1 MIGNLRPYPAYKDS
15 GVPCLG
21 KVPEHWDVR
30 QLGQI
35 GRLFKGIGGSKDDE
49 TQDGV
54 PCIRYGDIYTT
65 HEYFIK
71 SSRSFVSV
79 SKAQDY
85 MPIKFGDVLFAASGE
100 TIDEIAKSA
109 VNLLRTEGCCGS
121 DIILFRNERQME
133 ARFLGYLTDC
143 RASIVQKAM
152 MGRGITIIHIYKRH
166 LKHLVVCLPPLFEQ
180 TAIVQFLNHID
191 QYIDR
196 YIHAKQRLVKL
207 LGEKRQ
213 AAIQHASTRGIDPNV
228 RLKHSGIDWL
238 GKVPIH
244 WNIRR
249 LGQIGRFFKSTG
261 GSKEDEV
268 SSGIPCIRYGDLYTT
283 HDYHVS
289 KNRSFIRTEISRD
302 YTLIKFGDIL
312 FATSGETIDEIGKSA
327 VNLML
332 GDVRCGGDVILF
344 RPKCQVDARFM
355 GYSTDSRL
363 ARIQKATMGRGITIM
378 HIYAHQLKRLAIA
391 IPPLAEQTAIASF
404 LDQRTSEID
413 GAVKA
418 TQRQI
423 DLLREYRTRL
433 ISDVVTGKLDVR
445 EAAAQLPKQLSETG
459 SGDAAHA
466 PPHMSTGSNRDSDA
480 STEEDEP

>member
-1 MIGNLRPYPAYKDS
+1 MIGALKPYPAYKDS
-15 GVPCLG
+15 GVSCLG

-30 QLGQI
+30 CLDQI
-35 GRLFKGIGGSKDDE
+35 GRLFKGSGGSKDDE
-49 TQDGV
+49 APDGIS
-54 PCIRYGDIYTT
+54 CIRYGDLYTT
-65 HEYFIK
+65 HEYFIE

-79 SKAQDY
+79 SRAQDY
-85 MPIKFGDVLFAASGE
+85 MPIRFGDVLFAASGE
-100 TIDEIAKSA
+100 TVDEIAKSA
-109 VNLLRTEGCCGS
+109 VNLLPAEGCCGS

-133 ARFLGYLTDC
+133 ARFLGYIMDC

-152 MGRGITIIHIYKRH
+152 MGRGITIIHIYKSQ
-166 LKHLVVCLPPLFEQ
+166 LKRLVVCLPPISEQ
-180 TAIVQFLNHID
+180 TAVVHFLNHID
-191 QYIDR
+191 QYTDH
-196 YIHAKQRLVKL
+196 YIRAKQNLVKF

-213 AAIQHASTRGIDPNV
+213 AIIQHASTRGIDPNV
-228 RLKHSGIDWL
+228 RLKPSGIDWL
-238 GKVPIH
+238 GKVPMH

-249 LGQIGRFFKSTG
+249 IGQIGGFFKSTG

-283 HDYHVS
+283 HNYHIS
-289 KNRSFIRTEISRD
+289 RNRSFIRAERSRD

-327 VNLML
+327 VNLMQ
-332 GDVRCGGDVILF
+332 GEVRCGGDVILF

-378 HIYAHQLKRLAIA
+378 HIYANQLKRLAIA

-404 LDQRTSEID
+404 LDQRTAEID
-413 GAVKA
+413 AAISA

-423 DLLREYRTRL
+423 SLLREFRTRL

-459 SGDAAHA
+459 SVDAANA
-466 PPHMSTGSNRDSDA
+466 PPHMSTGSDRDSDA
-480 STEEDEP
+480 STEECEP

>member
-1 MIGNLRPYPAYKDS
+1 MIGNLKPYPAYKDS
-15 GVPCLG
+15 GVPWLG
-21 KVPEHWDVR
+21 KVPEHWKIIPNRAILREVKERDCPEEPLLSVTISEGIIPQLDLLADTSKKDSSNVDKSAYKLVR
-30 QLGQI
+30 L
-35 GRLFKGIGGSKDDE
+35 
-49 TQDGV
+49 
-54 PCIRYGDIYTT
+54 GDIAYNKMRAWQGAIGASAYQGIISPAYVVQRPCEGVIPYYL
-65 HEYFIK
+65 HYLMRIPAF
-71 SSRSFVSV
+71 
-79 SKAQDY
+79 SKEAERWSYGITSD
-85 MPIKFGDVLFAASGE
+85 MWS
-100 TIDEIAKSA
+100 
-109 VNLLRTEGCCGS
+109 LRPEHFKLIYSCCPPFEEQ
-121 DIILFRNERQME
+121 ILIV
-133 ARFLGYLTDC
+133 RFLNCFERYIYDFSH
-143 RASIVQKAM
+143 AKQK
-152 MGRGITIIHIYKRH
+152 
-166 LKHLVVCLPPLFEQ
+166 LVELLEKARN
-180 TAIVQFLNHID
+180 AIVQ
-191 QYIDR
+191 
-196 YIHAKQRLVKL
+196 HAVTHGL
-207 LGEKRQ
+207 
-213 AAIQHASTRGIDPNV
+213 DPNV
-228 RLKHSGIDWL
+228 RLKPSGIDWL
-238 GKVPIH
+238 GRVPIH
-244 WNIRR
+244 WDIRR
-249 LGQIGRFFKSTG
+249 LGQIGGFFKSTG

-327 VNLML
+327 VNLMQ
-332 GDVRCGGDVILF
+332 GEVRCGGDVILF

-355 GYSTDSRL
+355 GYSTDSRP

-378 HIYAHQLKRLAIA
+378 HVYAHQLKRLAIA

-445 EAAAQLPKQLSETG
+445 EAAAQLPKQLSETV
-459 SGDAAHA
+459 SVDAAHGL
-466 PPHMSTGSNRDSDA
+466 PHMSTGSNRDSDA

>member
-1 MIGNLRPYPAYKDS
+1 MIGNFKPYPAYKDS
-15 GVPCLG
+15 GVPWLG
-21 KVPEHWDVR
+21 KVPEHWPTVR
-30 QLGQI
+30 LKTSMENILDQTTLRCFSGLYI
-35 GRLFKGIGGSKDDE
+35 AMEHVESWTGRIIHPARL
-49 TQDGV
+49 DGAAH
-54 PCIRYGDIYTT
+54 TS
-65 HEYFIK
+65 IK
-71 SSRSFVSV
+71 RF
-79 SKAQDY
+79 Q
-85 MPIKFGDVLFAASGE
+85 PGDVLFGKLRPYLGKVTVPKSHGVCVGEFLVLRPRSADILASYMESFLRSFPIINVINSSTFGAKMPRAE
-100 TIDEIAKSA
+100 WSFIGGLTI
-109 VNLLRTEGCCGS
+109 VRPP
-121 DIILFRNERQME
+121 IL
-133 ARFLGYLTDC
+133 
-143 RASIVQKAM
+143 
-152 MGRGITIIHIYKRH
+152 
-166 LKHLVVCLPPLFEQ
+166 EQ
-180 TAIVQFLNHID
+180 HKIVQFLNRVA
-191 QYIDR
+191 R
-196 YIHAKQRLVKL
+196 YTNHSIHTRQNLMRLLQEKKHATIQRAVTQGL
-207 LGEKRQ
+207 
-213 AAIQHASTRGIDPNV
+213 DPNV
-228 RLKHSGIDWL
+228 RLKPSGIDCL
-238 GKVPIH
+238 GRVPIH
-244 WNIRR
+244 WDIRR

-327 VNLML
+327 VNLMQ
-332 GDVRCGGDVILF
+332 GEVRCGGDVILF

-355 GYSTDSRL
+355 GYSTDSRP

-445 EAAAQLPKQLSETG
+445 EAVAQLPKQLSEAG
-459 SGDAAHA
+459 SVDAAHA